1 MKTGMKNYLDLVPI
15 SSRIHRK
22 QSKMSIFCIILAV
35 ALVTTIFGMAD
46 MFIRSQILQAQLED
60 GRWHIGIADITDEDA
75 AQISEM
81 EGVEST
87 SRYGVLNF
95 RGDEGYT
102 LSDKTVIICGGDE
115 SQEDMYLDFMAEGTF
130 PQNEDEAILTVS
142 VRDML
147 GVQIG
152 DTIMIETP
160 EETQLQYTVSGFF
173 NNVAKTMSEDFY
185 GVFVT
190 TKSFRERFPWEIKRN
205 DLGDYNSLL
214 LVRFEGSGNIRNKID
229 SLKSRFHLSE
239 EQVAENAKILGL
251 MGQSRNLFMMQ
262 IYATAAVL
270 FVLVLLAGIMMIASS
285 LNSNVSQRTEFFGLI
300 RCVGATPKQVMR
312 LVRREALNWCR
323 FAIPLGV
330 GFGIVIIWV
339 LCAVLRYLSPKYFYA
354 LSVFGVSMPSVM
366 AGIVVGIL
374 TVLLAA
380 RTPAKRAAKVSPMVA
395 ASGNAG
401 NAQPVRKAANTGFF
415 KVDTALGIHHAK
427 ASRKNLILMAG
438 SFALSIILFLSF
450 YVTVGF
456 MRHAIRP
463 MQPWTA
469 DLSIISQDLT
479 CSVDSEFL
487 VSLKENPAVRRAY
500 GRMFAYDVP
509 ITVHGGGGRIDLI
522 SYEQNQFD
530 WAKEYLVEGSLE
542 TAESKAGTGL
552 IVYEPGNTIQVGDKV
567 TLEIDGSL
575 QEMEIVGMLSSCPF
589 TNDEDVG
596 IIICSEDTFRQVTG
610 QTDYTIIDVQLTKR
624 ATDEEVNEIHRM
636 FGSNF
641 TFSDERMDNAS
652 ARGTYYCFGL
662 FIYGFLIVIAF
673 ITVFNVINS
682 IAMSVSART
691 KLYGAFRAIGLSS
704 RQLSKMVIAEAAT
717 YTVVGSIIGTV
728 LGMFCHKFLFGML
741 VSYRWGDTWE
751 VPLDALCIILSI
763 VVLSLVLAVHGPVR
777 KIRNMSI
784 VDTISAE

>member
-1 MKTGMKNYLDLVPI
+1 MKTGMKSYLDLVPI
-15 SSRIHRK
+15 SAKIHRK
-22 QSKMSIFCIILAV
+22 QNKMSIFCIVLAV

-60 GRWHIGIADITDEDA
+60 GRWHIGVMHITDEEA
-75 AQISEM
+75 AQISEF
-81 EGVEST
+81 EGVESA
-87 SRYGVLNF
+87 SCYGVLNF
-95 RGDEGYT
+95 RGKKGYT
-102 LSDKTVIICGGDE
+102 LSGKNVIICGSDE
-115 SQEDMYLDFMAEGTF
+115 NYENMYLDFMAEGSF
-130 PQNEDEAILTVS
+130 PRNRKETVITES
-142 VRDML
+142 ARDML
-147 GVQIG
+147 GLQIG
-152 DTIMIETP
+152 DSITINVPDGAEL
-160 EETQLQYTVSGFF
+160 EYTISGFF
-173 NNVAKTMSEDFY
+173 HNVSKTMSEDSY
-185 GVFVT
+185 AVFIST
-190 TKSFRERFPWEIKRN
+190 EAFREIYPVETESN
-205 DLGDYNSLL
+205 SLDDYNSALF
-214 LVRFEGSGNIRNKID
+214 VRFEGTGNIRKAID
-229 SLKSRFHLSE
+229 GLKSRFQLSE

-251 MGQSRNLFMMQ
+251 MGQSRDIFMMQ

-285 LNSNVSQRTEFFGLI
+285 LNSSVSQRTEFFGLL

-312 LVRREALNWCR
+312 LVHREALGWCG

-330 GFGIVIIWV
+330 GFGIVVIWI
-339 LCAVLRYLSPKYFYA
+339 LCAVLRYLSPKYFYG

-380 RTPAKRAAKVSPMVA
+380 RTPAKKAAGVSPLVA
-395 ASGNAG
+395 ASGNAS
-401 NAQPVRKAANTGFF
+401 NAQPVKKAANTGFF
-415 KVDTALGIHHAK
+415 KIDTALGIHHAK

-463 MQPWTA
+463 MRPWTA

-487 VSLKENPAVRRAY
+487 VSLKGNPAVRRAY
-500 GRMFAYDVP
+500 GRMFAYSIP
-509 ITVHGGGGRIDLI
+509 ITSSDKSGRIDLI

-542 TAESKAGTGL
+542 TAESNAGTGL
-552 IVYEPGNTIQVGDKV
+552 IVYEPGNTVQVGDKV
-567 TLEIDGSL
+567 TLDIDGSL
-575 QEMEIVGMLSSCPF
+575 KKMEIVGMLSACPF

-610 QTDYTIIDVQLTKR
+610 QTDYTIIDVQLMNR
-624 ATDEEVNEIHRM
+624 ATDREVNEIHRM
-636 FGSNF
+636 VGSDF

-662 FIYGFLIVIAF
+662 FIYGFLAVIAF

-682 IAMSVSART
+682 IAMSVTARM
-691 KLYGAFRAIGLSS
+691 KLYGAFRAIGLST

-717 YTVVGSIIGTV
+717 YTIVGSIIGTV
-728 LGMFCHKFLFGML
+728 LGMLCNKFLFGML

-751 VPLDALCIILSI
+751 IPFDALFIILFM
-763 VVLSLVLAVHGPVR
+763 VVLSLVLAVHGPTR
-777 KIRNMSI
+777 RIRNMSI